1 MKQSAFDLIE
11 LALFASVVVQNA
23 GGSWTK
29 SKLSSG
35 KKRPGVCVPQ
45 YLFVWGVDFLFFRRG
60 LGDLGAELR
69 GKAEK
74 WREKEGRGRFGADY
88 RICWNCWNSAMIRRA
103 AA

>member
-29 SKLSSG
+29 SKLSSW
-35 KKRPGVCVPQ
+35 KNRSEVCVSQ

-60 LGDLGAELR
+60 LGGNGAEM
-69 GKAEK
+69 GGVGEK
-74 WREKEGRGRFGADY
+74 WREKEGWGRFGADY
-88 RICWNCWNSAMIRRA
+88 RICWNCWNSVMIRRA